1 MSRVTTTNYGAD
13 PDTTFQ
19 YATDDADPFDRND
32 ISYVARALERHE
44 HTPGRGV
51 QLTTDGF
58 ADGTI
63 SGAKLAPGAVT
74 TDKLADG
81 AVTTPK
87 IQDGAV
93 TTNKINPA
101 QITTGHIQD
110 GAVTDTKIPTDAIHA
125 GHLRADSVGA
135 SEIVTGAIGTLELAD
150 LAITNAKL
158 AVDTIDLSTKAA
170 PGSLT
175 GSRIAPTTIPGDEK
189 LIPSTVTGNASTSA
203 IGSSSIHPN
212 RLQDNSLGT
221 GAWNTWTNSQAILP
235 NSALAGGITNDK
247 LAGGITN
254 DKLAGGITP
263 DKLTG
268 FPVIHGENASSSALT
283 TSASQKLQ
291 INVTTAGRYL
301 IHMTVILTAVDSLT
315 GDNTH
320 RLQAWIVD
328 GTGQFGPTLEAVVPT
343 FTPAQNQT
351 FTLHFTYNRVLAAGA
366 PLAVQVKKS
375 GGTGNSQYGSS
386 YLDAQWVA
394 VS

>member
-110 GAVTDTKIPTDAIHA
+110 GAVTETKIPTDAIHA

-150 LAITNAKL
+150 LAITNGKL
-158 AVDTIDLSTKAA
+158 ANDTIDLSNKAA

-175 GSRIAPTTIPGDEK
+175 GSRVADSTIPGDQK

-203 IGSSSIHPN
+203 IGFTSP
-212 RLQDNSLGT
+212 
-221 GAWNTWTNSQAILP
+221 
-235 NSALAGGITNDK
+235 IT
-247 LAGGITN
+247 A
-254 DKLAGGITP
+254 
-263 DKLTG
+263 
-268 FPVIHGENASSSALT
+268 
-283 TSASQKLQ
+283 
-291 INVTTAGRYL
+291 
-301 IHMTVILTAVDSLT
+301 
-315 GDNTH
+315 
-320 RLQAWIVD
+320 
-328 GTGQFGPTLEAVVPT
+328 
-343 FTPAQNQT
+343 PA
-351 FTLHFTYNRVLAAGA
+351 FA
-366 PLAVQVKKS
+366 
-375 GGTGNSQYGSS
+375 
-386 YLDAQWVA
+386 
-394 VS
+394 